1 MESDQ
6 IDNSIGSRF
15 QYFDGSRL
23 TQLSQFP
30 GFFFRYFGKKERKR
44 VATWRVGALATRGD
58 CEGTS
63 RAAIEPALRQEHS
76 VPNADPGDPRSIVRR
91 STPVAPKPLGHPR
104 TFVTRNRR
112 ARGGLAE
119 SDPTAPPCTQVRS
132 RECIVRKSP
141 RRIHRLAPSL
151 DRASNQPRDGRPH
164 RRGALPGTLA
174 PGVGFPFFGKSTF
187 RREKKFP
194 RFTPTAGD

>member
-1 MESDQ
+1 M
-6 IDNSIGSRF
+6 
-15 QYFDGSRL
+15 
-23 TQLSQFP
+23 
-30 GFFFRYFGKKERKR
+30 
-44 VATWRVGALATRGD
+44 ATRGD

-91 STPVAPKPLGHPR
+91 STPVAPKPKGHPR

-141 RRIHRLAPSL
+141 RRIHRVAPTL

-194 RFTPTAGD
+194 RFTPPPATDPPSRPLIDRTPRPRFPHRRIDDETGGHHRGAR